1 MIEIKKPS
9 DIGNE
14 NLQQIID
21 IIKNGNEVNTTRDK
35 LKEYLLRADIIAY
48 KFSDNA
54 IISTASLKNPFP
66 SYRTKVFK
74 LAKSKCDYKNYNK
87 ELGYIATHPKFEN
100 KGHCSELLRN
110 IYKCICDNSMYA
122 TTRKPA
128 IIHILGKFQFRKIGD
143 EFNSGLNLLVYD
155 TK

>member
-21 IIKNGNEVNTTRDK
+21 IIKNGNEVNTTRAK

-48 KFSDNA
+48 KFSDNV

-74 LAKSKCDYKNYNK
+74 LA
-87 ELGYIATHPKFEN
+87 
-100 KGHCSELLRN
+100 
-110 IYKCICDNSMYA
+110 
-122 TTRKPA
+122 
-128 IIHILGKFQFRKIGD
+128 
-143 EFNSGLNLLVYD
+143 
-155 TK
+155 